1 VSDTGSAIDARVERR
16 LFREP
21 IERDGGLG
29 IGLYHAARQAQQAGY
44 CVELARNVTGDVCF
58 ALSGDASA
66 P

>member
-1 VSDTGSAIDARVERR
+1 MSDTGSAINAHVERR

-44 CVELARNVTGDVCF
+44 RVELARNVAGDVCF
-58 ALSGDASA
+58 ALSGGASV